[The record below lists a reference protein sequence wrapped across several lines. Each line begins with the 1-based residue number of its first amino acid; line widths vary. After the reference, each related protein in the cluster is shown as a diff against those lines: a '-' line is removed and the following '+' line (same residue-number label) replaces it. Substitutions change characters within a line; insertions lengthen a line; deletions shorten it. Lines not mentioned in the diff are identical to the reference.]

1 MPALVLKKIPDEL
14 HRKLK
19 MQAEFNRRS
28 MTSQAIFLLQQGVD
42 AQSPASSM
50 GFAIPPF
57 KGKCPQTDAIL
68 AEARKAHP

>member
-19 MQAEFNRRS
+19 MQAELSRRS

-42 AQSPASSM
+42 AYNPTN
-50 GFAIPPF
+50 GILIPPF
-57 KGKCPQTDAIL
+57 KGKRPLTDALL
-68 AEARKAHP
+68 AEAKRARP